1 MAPQSKDAVGVFASR
16 EHTES
21 ALDKLKATD
30 FPMDNVSVVTQH
42 LDPEDKA
49 LETATP
55 NVQSQAQLT
64 GQQTVERIGEGA
76 LKGGSMGGAAGLLLS
91 GLAILAVPGL
101 GSIAVAGMGLATG
114 AFYGALSGGLIT
126 TGIDNEVTA
135 DRLKPYL
142 ERLAQ
147 GQYLVVVNGC
157 GNRSSWRGAASGGD
171 SGLEDF
177 RATCLNYQLWV
188 GSSPTR
194 TMTLL
199 ELSPVDRLVQS
210 YG

>member
-1 MAPQSKDAVGVFASR
+1 MAPQSKDAVGVFSSR

-21 ALDKLKATD
+21 ALDRLKAAD

-42 LDPEDKA
+42 LDPEDRA
-49 LETATP
+49 LQAATP

-101 GSIAVAGMGLATG
+101 GAVAVAGMGLATG

-126 TGIDNEVTA
+126 TGIDNEITA

-142 ERLAQ
+142 ERLAA
-147 GQYLVVVNGC
+147 GQYLVVVKGTDAEIDRA
-157 GNRSSWRGAASGGD
+157 GTVLQAGGIQD
-171 SGLEDF
+171 WKIFEQP
-177 RATCLNYQLWV
+177 A
-188 GSSPTR
+188 
-194 TMTLL
+194 
-199 ELSPVDRLVQS
+199 
-210 YG
+210 